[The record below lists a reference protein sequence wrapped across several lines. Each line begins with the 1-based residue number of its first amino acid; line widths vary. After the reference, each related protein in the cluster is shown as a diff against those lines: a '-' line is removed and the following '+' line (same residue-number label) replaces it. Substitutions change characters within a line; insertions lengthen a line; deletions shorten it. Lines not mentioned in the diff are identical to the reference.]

1 MSIQDDFWQTSGRK
15 KWRILREGLDR
26 AARSTADVLHVSFA
40 SATGLP
46 TKSPLDI
53 AHRVNPMLQEHLMKS
68 APGFLGVIVM
78 DFPSAFLCEL
88 IIRRNSAAPDPCRAV
103 PEPLRATAA
112 ADWVRALCEEL
123 SSAAERADAAFS
135 GFERRDHAA
144 AYSWPQP
151 GLPEDYQAKVRWLG
165 HVYTELLVAR
175 AEAETG
181 CPALDL
187 PTKGECQ
194 SRGPEAKALSVC
206 FERPCCVDDSASLP
220 ESTVSRL
227 ILPCDLMV
235 MDDWVKVT

>member
-15 KWRILREGLDR
+15 KWRILQEGLDR
-26 AARSTADVLHVSFA
+26 VASSTADVLHVSFA

-53 AHRVNPMLQEHLMKS
+53 AHRVNPMLHEHLLKS

-78 DFPSAFLCEL
+78 DFPSASLCEL
-88 IIRRNSAAPDPCRAV
+88 IIRCNNTALDPCRAV
-103 PEPLRATAA
+103 PESLRATAA
-112 ADWVRALCEEL
+112 ADWVRALCGEL
-123 SSAAERADAAFS
+123 SSAAERADAAAS
-135 GFERRDHAA
+135 AFEKHDHAA

-151 GLPEDYQAKVRWLG
+151 GRPEDYHAKVRWLG

-175 AEAETG
+175 AEAEMG

-187 PTKGECQ
+187 PTKARCQ
-194 SRGPEAKALSVC
+194 SRGPEARALSAG
-206 FERPCCVDDSASLP
+206 FEGPRCAADPASLP
-220 ESTVSRL
+220 ESTVCRL

-235 MDDWVKVT
+235 MDDWVKVS